1 MRILYFIPPPFKPK
15 KRLLNTYD
23 LYNYYTYNHANF
35 HIVKEH
41 LYEYIPHFCELHHR
55 DYYEWL
61 SRSKVEHFS
70 LMHLDISNDGKTIE
84 NTVEALEDKI
94 RDGLVI
100 LFEGGSEERDNVVW
114 MKDYNKKPINSIKD
128 KIKYTVLDERFP
140 SISRINK
147 DSI

>member
-1 MRILYFIPPPFKPK
+1 
-15 KRLLNTYD
+15 
-23 LYNYYTYNHANF
+23 
-35 HIVKEH
+35 
-41 LYEYIPHFCELHHR
+41 
-55 DYYEWL
+55 
-61 SRSKVEHFS
+61 
-70 LMHLDISNDGKTIE
+70 MHLDISNDGKTIE